1 MVDLHVDAENPLAHS
16 LSEPARRFGFA
27 AAVAL
32 LITIL
37 SYTIVLAIGLLRLPT
52 AADPIRGPVFVVLEL
67 LIIALGPMLVALAV
81 AIHAWADAEVQV
93 YSLCGVVGMSLAA
106 LVTCSLHFVIIAIGT
121 QAAMTAWPALP
132 LLLSFTWPSIAYAL
146 DILAWDVFFPLGA
159 LALAMVFRGT
169 RLTDWIRRLLMGSAV
184 LAFSGLSGVLL
195 NNIAWRNLGIV
206 GYAVVFPVAV
216 ALIAILFRRTAPIAV

>member
-1 MVDLHVDAENPLAHS
+1 MAHS
-16 LSEPARRFGFA
+16 LSDPARRFGRA
-27 AAVAL
+27 AAVAF
-32 LITIL
+32 LIASL

-52 AADPIRGPVFVVLEL
+52 AADPIRGPLFVVLEL
-67 LIIALGPMLVALAV
+67 LILALGPLLVALAV
-81 AIHAWADAEVQV
+81 AIHAWADVEVQV

-106 LVTCSLHFVIIAIGT
+106 LVTCSLHFVSVAIGT

-146 DILAWDVFFPLGA
+146 DVLAWDVFFPFGA

-169 RLTDWIRRLLMGSAV
+169 RLTDWIRRLLLGSAV
-184 LAFSGLSGVLL
+184 LAFAGLSGVLL
-195 NNIAWRNLGIV
+195 NNMAWRNLGIV

-216 ALIAILFRRTAPIAV
+216 ALIAILFRRPAPVAV